1 MAHFGQHW
9 GICGAPS
16 APITLGRYSSWPN
29 ALSFHPAPPPATH
42 SHRSEG
48 VRPRAT
54 LNREVAT
61 SRQTARAA
69 RRTPGNCVSKDWR
82 YLRALVGGWYH
93 ARPPSPAAP
102 QSPPLTT
109 ALELVGSPNRPGH
122 LKSVKGRRQLG
133 VMPRARARH
142 TSRPAVDHQWLALL
156 VEGNLPQL
164 QVRLRRGATAKCRDA
179 PQCLGCRRKRV
190 PRLGTR
196 VPRAVRSPRNCH
208 RWSRHA
214 SRTWSL
220 PTVDS
225 LDSDTPAAETTRTCE
240 KVSDG
245 GCMELR
251 GGVNPAKILI
261 LQPVVVLVVER
272 ERAALFGLSPK
283 CISRHRPRTVAPG
296 ISLPV
301 SRAVGSF

>member
-1 MAHFGQHW
+1 MERPRLQSLSVGTA
-9 GICGAPS
+9 
-16 APITLGRYSSWPN
+16 LGRTPSLFIRPH
-29 ALSFHPAPPPATH
+29 FRHPLPPFRGRSAKSYTQPGSGHISTDRACCETH
-42 SHRSEG
+42 S
-48 VRPRAT
+48 
-54 LNREVAT
+54 
-61 SRQTARAA
+61 
-69 RRTPGNCVSKDWR
+69 GNCVSKDWR

-122 LKSVKGRRQLG
+122 LKRVKGRRQLG

-164 QVRLRRGATAKCRDA
+164 QVRLRRGATARHRRDA

-196 VPRAVRSPRNCH
+196 VPRAVRKPRNCH

-214 SRTWSL
+214 SKDVVVANSR
-220 PTVDS
+220 PF
-225 LDSDTPAAETTRTCE
+225 DSDACCRTRE
-240 KVSDG
+240 MRESLRWRLHGNYAG
-245 GCMELR
+245 G
-251 GGVNPAKILI
+251 
-261 LQPVVVLVVER
+261 
-272 ERAALFGLSPK
+272 
-283 CISRHRPRTVAPG
+283 
-296 ISLPV
+296 
-301 SRAVGSF
+301 